1 MKSLVVITA
10 DQIGSR
16 RGVAPVAETLEQLR
30 PVVHGRG
37 ARAFAQQA
45 GDEIQGLIVSSEQA
59 IEVVETLS
67 RVGEWRIGV
76 GLGSVDAPVPRDVR
90 TANGPAFVAAR
101 RALTASRSAP
111 QDLCVDAAVSGVR
124 EVDQLQAALWLLRT
138 LWRRRTTAGWEAVAV
153 VRDATDQQT
162 AAAALGIT
170 PSALSQRLRA
180 AGREEGAA
188 GRRLAVILLEA
199 ARSRLDDVVGADG

>member
-1 MKSLVVITA
+1 MKSLIVITA

-16 RGVAPVAETLEQLR
+16 RGVAPAAETLAQLR
-30 PVVHGRG
+30 PVVRGRG

-45 GDEIQGLIVSSEQA
+45 GDEIQGLLVGSEQA

-67 RVGEWRIGV
+67 RVGEWRIGI

-90 TANGPAFVAAR
+90 TANGAAFVAAR
-101 RALTASRSAP
+101 QALTAARSAP
-111 QDLCVDAAVSGVR
+111 QDLCVDAAVPGVC
-124 EVDQLQAALWLLRT
+124 EVHQLQTALWLLRT
-138 LWRRRTTAGWEAVAV
+138 LWRRRTTAGWEAVAAA
-153 VRDATDQQT
+153 REAADQQT

-188 GRRLAVILLEA
+188 GRRLAIELLDA
-199 ARSRLDDVVGADG
+199 ARSRLDDVVGVDD